1 MTVSAR
7 SGPDGQVAVAMSSYQ
22 ALGFP
27 FTLEGADDDLHARL
41 RSLLRPL
48 ASPVADPEVQ
58 ERLVLGRRDGEI
70 VLTSDGSP
78 PAAFAHEGQ
87 LVDHVQW
94 LVNSRAIDEVSTR
107 GTGLHAAALQRDG
120 VTLLCPA
127 ASEDGKSTLAALMVR
142 DGWTYLSDEAIE
154 IEQSS
159 GHLLP
164 YPKAITLDPGSQRF
178 FPEVRPRLEDT
189 ASWYVDPLAWGDRTP
204 YRSAAPDA
212 VVFCRF
218 REGSALSLDGVAP
231 GPAFMALAPATF
243 HFRRGPERHMP
254 LLGRLVRS
262 TRVVRL
268 TYGDPHQALRGV
280 QLIAEG
286 RTT

>member
-1 MTVSAR
+1 MTASAR
-7 SGPDGQVAVAMSSYQ
+7 SDPDGQVAVGTSSYQ

-27 FTLEGADDDLHARL
+27 FTLDGTDDDLHARL
-41 RSLLRPL
+41 RTLLRPL
-48 ASPVADPEVQ
+48 ASPVAQVEAQ
-58 ERLVLGRRDGEI
+58 ERFVLARRDGEI

-87 LVDHVQW
+87 LVDHLQW
-94 LVNSRAIDEVSTR
+94 LVNSRVIDEVSTR
-107 GTGLHAAALQRDG
+107 GTGLHAAAVQRDG

-127 ASEDGKSTLAALMVR
+127 ASEHGKSTLAALMVR
-142 DGWTYLSDEAIE
+142 DGWTYLSDEAVE
-154 IEQSS
+154 IEPSS

-178 FPEVRPRLEDT
+178 FPEVRPRLDDT

-204 YRSAAPDA
+204 YRPAAPDA
-212 VVFCRF
+212 VVFCRY
-218 REGSALSLDGVAP
+218 REGSTLSLDKVAP
-231 GPAFMALAPATF
+231 GPAFIALAPATF

-262 TRVVRL
+262 TGAVRM
-268 TYGDPHQALRGV
+268 TYGDPDQALRGV
-280 QLIAEG
+280 QLLAHG

>member
-7 SGPDGQVAVAMSSYQ
+7 SDPDGQVAVATSSYQ
-22 ALGFP
+22 ALGFT

-41 RSLLRPL
+41 RTLLRPL
-48 ASPVADPEVQ
+48 ASPDAQVEAR
-58 ERLVLGRRDGEI
+58 ERLVLARRDGEI
-70 VLTSDGSP
+70 VLTADGSP
-78 PAAFAHEGQ
+78 AAAFAHEGQ

-94 LVNSRAIDEVSTR
+94 LVNSRVIDEVSTR
-107 GTGLHAAALQRDG
+107 GTGLHASALQRDG
-120 VTLLCPA
+120 LTLLCPA
-127 ASEDGKSTLAALMVR
+127 ASEHGKSTLAALMVR

-154 IEQSS
+154 IDPSN

-178 FPEVRPRLEDT
+178 FPEVRPRLDDT

-218 REGSALSLDGVAP
+218 REGSALSLGDVAP
-231 GPAFMALAPATF
+231 GPAFMALAPTTF
-243 HFRRGPERHMP
+243 QFRRGPERHMP
-254 LLGRLVRS
+254 QLGRLVRS
-262 TRVVRL
+262 TRVVRM
-268 TYGDPHQALRGV
+268 TYGDPDQALRGI
-280 QLIAEG
+280 QLLAEG